1 MGGDALLMLASKAL
15 QFVGCLGVKI
25 ERWLWTTGS
34 MIQSDPFRFPIEQFG
49 AETAN
54 KDFEYDC
61 HDHISSPF
69 SINASQGK
77 HNFCPFATRLPIILL
92 LSSLDHLHWKP
103 LSFIQL
109 GSPSLQFLL

>member
-1 MGGDALLMLASKAL
+1 MGGDALLMLVSKAL

-34 MIQSDPFRFPIEQFG
+34 MIQSDPFGFPIEQFG

-61 HDHISSPF
+61 HDHISIPF
-69 SINASQGK
+69 PSTQVKANTI
-77 HNFCPFATRLPIILL
+77 FA
-92 LSSLDHLHWKP
+92 P
-103 LSFIQL
+103 LQHVCR
-109 GSPSLQFLL
+109 